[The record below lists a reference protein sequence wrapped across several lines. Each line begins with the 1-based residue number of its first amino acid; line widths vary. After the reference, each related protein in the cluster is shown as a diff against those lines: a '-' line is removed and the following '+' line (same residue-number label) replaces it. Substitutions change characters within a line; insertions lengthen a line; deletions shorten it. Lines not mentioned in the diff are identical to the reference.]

1 MSHEAVTTR
10 ASRHLVRSGG
20 RARRED
26 AGQFVQHPVECF
38 GAFSRFMCFFGPRAM
53 AARSFVY
60 GTNYREGRRMRATK
74 KASDRSAAAI
84 ARSRERID

>member
-1 MSHEAVTTR
+1 MRQWRLA
-10 ASRHLVRSGG
+10 HLVILCGPVDG
-20 RARRED
+20 RGAKM
-26 AGQFVQHPVECF
+26 PVSLSSIQCF

-60 GTNYREGRRMRATK
+60 GTNYQEGRRMRATK